1 MIWLLNGVLLV
12 ALIILAIWALKTRDL
27 LVSAMILSV
36 YSFLMAIIY
45 AQLNSP
51 DVALT
56 EAAVGA
62 GITTVLFI
70 LAIQK
75 TSRMEE
81 DSDDEGIQKGPLAIV
96 LVIGLIL
103 ALAAGGMP
111 SFGSP
116 DAPAAVVS
124 GNLYLEEAKDVTGVV
139 NIVTAIIA
147 YYRSFD
153 TLGEVTVVFAV
164 GIGIIAL
171 FLKRREEEGDD
182 GR

>member
-1 MIWLLNGVLLV
+1 MIWILNGALLI
-12 ALIILAIWALKTRDL
+12 ALIVLALWAHRSRDL
-27 LVSAMILSV
+27 LVAAMILSV

-62 GITTVLFI
+62 GMTTVLFI

-81 DSDDEGIQKGPLAIV
+81 ETEDSRIQIGPLCVV
-96 LVIGLIL
+96 LTIGAIL
-103 ALAAGGMP
+103 ALAAAGMP
-111 SFGSP
+111 AFGSP
-116 DAPAAVVS
+116 DSPGATIT
-124 GNLYLEEAKDVTGVV
+124 GNLYIEEGMPTTGVA
-139 NIVTAIIA
+139 NIVTAILA

-153 TLGEVTVVFAV
+153 TLGEITVIFAV
-164 GIGIIAL
+164 AVAIVGL
-171 FLKRREEEGDD
+171 FLKKQAED
-182 GR
+182 GADE